1 MARGRMLSKSFS
13 TSERRGRLHELYP
26 PAVADYAQSLYML
39 TIAHTDDWGRA
50 AGDAFTVKY
59 DIDPISRHGLEDVT
73 QALEALAAVGL
84 IVRYREGDHWWMAIV
99 DFDPHQAGLH
109 KRTPS
114 RIPEP
119 PRSGTSGNFPEVPGN
134 SGSSRK
140 FPEVPGNSGSSR
152 KFPEVPG
159 VPGNSRSRARAEL
172 NGMEWNGMEEK

>member
-59 DIDPISRHGLEDVT
+59 DIDPISRHGLEDVA

-84 IVRYREGDHWWMAIV
+84 IVRYREGDHWWLAIV

-119 PRSGTSGNFPEVPGN
+119 PGTSG
-134 SGSSRK
+134 K
-140 FPEVPGNSGSSR
+140 FPEVPGSSR

-172 NGMEWNGMEEK
+172 NGMEEN